1 MSKKLYW
8 GLGVLVLLICT
19 AFIFM
24 TIRNRAEVRQLKRD
38 LYFFQHADQL
48 QRPTQLQRPNRLKD
62 PNQVK
67 GLEKHLTQQPASDNK
82 PPREAR
88 DGYKWEWHTDH
99 WSEMPIAQ
107 SDLVYK
113 DGIPMHFI
121 PPKSD
126 GTSIAARAAASDEVP
141 RYADLKQMTDEE
153 LGKLMEESYRKSE
166 VFDDEWSR
174 RLRIL
179 RETETELTK
188 NAKTNAEYH
197 RILDENQDKLKP
209 LEAAE
214 MDALWQSAVHSETGD
229 KAFDVIMWRAGLER
243 SKHPER
249 QISWVL
255 PEPFDE

>member
-153 LGKLMEESYRKSE
+153 LGKLMEESYAKSN
-166 VFDDEWSR
+166 VFSDEWSR
-174 RLRIL
+174 RWD
-179 RETETELTK
+179 ELIQIEDDLTRD
-188 NAKTNAEYH
+188 AKTNAERD
-197 RILDENQDKLKP
+197 RIITENQDKLKP
-209 LEAAE
+209 IKEARKA
-214 MDALWQSAVHSETGD
+214 AVWQSAVHRETGN
-229 KAFDVIMWRAGLER
+229 KANAVLMWRAGLER